1 MILIVLENIIT
12 KTTVEEFI
20 EKTDANFNLF
30 AFVIY
35 SKKVDQ
41 YIQLR
46 FLFKLGVEGFVGL
59 VSSPLFGGKVKIDE
73 FSGLKY
79 ALYHALTYASDNQII
94 VFDDPAEYA
103 RFVSKQ
109 LIPVNETKNC
119 PECGQGV

>member
-1 MILIVLENIIT
+1 MILIVPENTTT
-12 KTTVEEFI
+12 KITVEEFI
-20 EKTDANFNLF
+20 EDSINVNFDLF
-30 AFVIY
+30 AFIIH
-35 SKKVDQ
+35 SKKIDR

-94 VFDDPAEYA
+94 VFDD
-103 RFVSKQ
+103 
-109 LIPVNETKNC
+109 T
-119 PECGQGV
+119 